1 MNSSPKM
8 INCIAVDDEPL
19 ALNLLCSYIRQ
30 LPFLNLKGSYSNALD
45 ALNTIQREDIQLIF
59 LDIRMPELSGI
70 DLAKIVTSSQTNH
83 TRIVFTTAFD
93 QYALESYKLGALDYL
108 LKPFDFATFLR
119 SVSRA
124 QEYFNIYAQHSAA
137 ENTDLSPK
145 NTEPECIF
153 LKVEY
158 QLVKVKL
165 TEILYIEGLKDYVK
179 VYLKDKPKP
188 ILTLTSLKR
197 LEEKLPPQHFMRI
210 HRSYIVSLDKIDSIT
225 RNSLT
230 IADCIIQVT
239 KQYQEV
245 FQTFFTNWTT

>member
-1 MNSSPKM
+1 MSGSPKF

-19 ALNLLCSYIRQ
+19 ALNLLCSYISQ
-30 LPFLNLKGSYSNALD
+30 LPFLKLKGSYSNAIA
-45 ALNTIQREDIQLIF
+45 ALNTLQTEDIHIIF

-70 DLAKIVTSSQTNH
+70 DLAKIIASSQTNH
-83 TRIVFTTAFD
+83 TRIIFTTAFD

-124 QEYFNIYAQHSAA
+124 QEYFDIYATHAA
-137 ENTDLSPK
+137 SENTALTLK
-145 NTEPECIF
+145 HTEPEYIF

-165 TEILYIEGLKDYVK
+165 TDILYIEGLKDYVK

-188 ILTLTSLKR
+188 VLTLTSLKR

-210 HRSYIVSLDKIDSIT
+210 HRSYIVSLDHIDSIT

-245 FQTFFTNWTT
+245 FQTFLTSWTS